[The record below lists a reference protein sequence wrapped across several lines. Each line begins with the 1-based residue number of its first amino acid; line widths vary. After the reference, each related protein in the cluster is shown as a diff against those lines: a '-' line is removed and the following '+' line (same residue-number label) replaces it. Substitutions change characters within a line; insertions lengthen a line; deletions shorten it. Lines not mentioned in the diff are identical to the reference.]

1 MLANVP
7 KGLLMIL
14 FAVLVLGMA
23 ALIVSGICLA
33 VVKAKADNS
42 SYYKKSVISSL
53 VLMGIV
59 AVSWIF
65 NMGWIRFFLTIVS
78 APLIHA
84 IVFFLVNMFVAGY
97 MGKSRF
103 VVKLNSLFMI
113 TYILFYL
120 LYPDGSDTG
129 EMYFF
134 FGLIHSN
141 ALSSIANILSTW
153 IFTAHI
159 ILIVLQLVAVAKTK
173 DSTKE
178 KQKENSLTDEL

>member
-7 KGLLMIL
+7 GGLFVVL
-14 FAVLVLGMA
+14 FLVLVFGMA
-23 ALIVSGICLA
+23 ALIISGICLA

-42 SYYKKSVISSL
+42 TRHKKSVIRSL

-78 APLIHA
+78 APLIHG

-97 MGKSRF
+97 MDKSRG
-103 VVKLNSLFMI
+103 VVNLNSLFMI
-113 TYILFYL
+113 TYILSYL
-120 LYPDGSDTG
+120 LFPDGSDTG

-134 FGLIHSN
+134 FGLIHNDTLSGI
-141 ALSSIANILSTW
+141 ASILSSW